1 MSSEPKSAEGARE
14 LGNGVRTPTSRVA
27 DGSHGDHGHQCLNYL
42 EHQPKSAWMV
52 LQFSN
57 DANVLSPPSE
67 RISQCLP
74 FPPFA
79 TR

>member
-52 LQFSN
+52 LTQVRFRL
-57 DANVLSPPSE
+57 DTDKPSAVAG
-67 RISQCLP
+67 R
-74 FPPFA
+74 A
-79 TR
+79 R